1 MEEVERLIREEVQRE
16 GSISFA
22 RFMERALL
30 EPGLGY
36 YATAQRRAGRSGDF
50 MTAPELHPILG
61 AAIAQLA
68 AATWERLGRPATFRW
83 REYGAGE
90 GTLLLAA
97 LDHLARVGHPL
108 LDALEVSVSE
118 ANPHRLAD
126 LTAALAALPAGG
138 PPLATAANPP
148 VAGIVVA
155 NEFADALPFHIV
167 VGRAAAPG
175 GFAERR
181 VSIDPVTNALA
192 WSEGA
197 PDPEVAALLAPL
209 TADWPPLA
217 EGQLAEIS
225 PATAEWAHGLGGE
238 LTEGVVIVLDYGREG
253 VALRDATSRMAGT
266 ALAYQGHRATAD
278 LLSEPGSR
286 DLTAHVDLTL
296 LRAAATAGGLRHL
309 ASTNQAKF
317 LATAGV
323 DGEVARTRTGPAA
336 TLEEAIALRSA
347 LAQLMDPRRM
357 GGFAVELFVAGRTPG
372 ANVLADAASPLPGTA
387 APNRPLV

>member
-1 MEEVERLIREEVQRE
+1 
-16 GSISFA
+16 
-22 RFMERALL
+22 
-30 EPGLGY
+30 
-36 YATAQRRAGRSGDF
+36 

-68 AATWERLGRPATFRW
+68 AVTWERLGRPATFRW

-97 LDHLARVGHPL
+97 FDYLAREEHPL
-108 LDALEVSVSE
+108 LGALEVSVSE

-126 LTAALAALPAGG
+126 LTAALAALPGGG
-138 PPLATAANPP
+138 PPLVAAGSPP

-181 VSIDPVTNALA
+181 VGVDSVTNALT
-192 WSEGA
+192 WVEGP
-197 PDPEVAALLAPL
+197 PDPEVADRLTPL
-209 TADWPPLA
+209 MAGWPPLA

-225 PATAEWAHGLGGE
+225 PATADWAHGLGAE

-253 VALRDATSRMAGT
+253 VALRDPASRMAGT

-296 LRAAATAGGLRHL
+296 LRAAAEAGGLRHL

-336 TLEEAIALRSA
+336 TLEGAIALRSA

-357 GGFAVELFVAGRTPG
+357 GGFAVEVFVAGSSPG
-372 ANVLADAASPLPGTA
+372 ANTLVDPASPLPGTA

>member
-97 LDHLARVGHPL
+97 LNHLAREGHPL

-118 ANPHRLAD
+118 ANPHRLTD
-126 LTAALAALPAGG
+126 LTAALAALPGGG
-138 PPLATAANPP
+138 PPLVTAANPP

-192 WSEGA
+192 WSEGVLDA
-197 PDPEVAALLAPL
+197 GAAEQISRLA
-209 TADWPPLA
+209 AGRPPLA
-217 EGQLAEIS
+217 EGQLAELS

-253 VALRDATSRMAGT
+253 VALHDATSRMAGT

-296 LRAAATAGGLRHL
+296 LRAAAVAGGLRHL

-357 GGFAVELFVAGRTPG
+357 GGFAVELFVAGSSPR
-372 ANVLADAASPLPGTA
+372 ANALADPASPLPGTA

>member
-1 MEEVERLIREEVQRE
+1 MEEVERLIREEAQRE
-16 GSISFA
+16 GSVSFA

-97 LDHLARVGHPL
+97 LDYLAREGHPL
-108 LDALEVSVSE
+108 LGALEVSVSE

-126 LTAALAALPAGG
+126 LTAALAALPGGG
-138 PPLATAANPP
+138 PPLVAAGSPP
-148 VAGIVVA
+148 AAGIVVA

-181 VSIDPVTNALA
+181 VTTDPVTNALTWA
-192 WSEGA
+192 EG
-197 PDPEVAALLAPL
+197 PLDPGVADRLTPL
-209 TADWPPLA
+209 MVGWPPLA

-225 PATAEWAHGLGGE
+225 PATVQWAHGLSAE
-238 LTEGVVIVLDYGREG
+238 LTEGVVLVLDYGREG
-253 VALRDATSRMAGT
+253 VALRDPASRMAGT
-266 ALAYQGHRATAD
+266 ALAYQGHRATPD
-278 LLSEPGSR
+278 LLGEPGSR
-286 DLTAHVDLTL
+286 DLTAHLDLTL
-296 LRAAATAGGLRHL
+296 LRTAAEAGGLRHL
-309 ASTNQAKF
+309 ASTNQARF

-323 DGEVARTRTGPAA
+323 DSEVARTRTGPAA
-336 TLEEAIALRSA
+336 TLEGAIALRSA

-357 GGFAVELFVAGRTPG
+357 GGFAVEVFVAGRTPG
-372 ANVLADAASPLPGTA
+372 ANALADPASPLPGTA

>member
-1 MEEVERLIREEVQRE
+1 MEEVERLIRDEAQRE

-97 LDHLARVGHPL
+97 LDYLTREGHPL

-118 ANPHRLAD
+118 ANPHRHAD
-126 LTAALAALPAGG
+126 LTAALAALPGGG
-138 PPLATAANPP
+138 PPLVSAGGAP

-155 NEFADALPFHIV
+155 NEFADALPFHVV

-175 GFAERR
+175 GFTERR
-181 VSIDPVTNALA
+181 VAVDAVTNALTWA
-192 WSEGA
+192 EGA
-197 PDPEVAALLAPL
+197 PDPGVAERLTPL
-209 TADWPPLA
+209 MAGWPPLA

-225 PATAEWAHGLGGE
+225 PATAEWAATLGGE

-253 VALRDATSRMAGT
+253 VTLRDPASRMAGT

-278 LLSEPGSR
+278 LLGEPGSR

-296 LRAAATAGGLRHL
+296 LRAAAEAGGLRHL

-336 TLEEAIALRSA
+336 TLEGAIALRSA

-357 GGFAVELFVAGRTPG
+357 GGFAVEVFVAGSSPG
-372 ANVLADAASPLPGTA
+372 ANTLVDPASPLPGTA

>member
-1 MEEVERLIREEVQRE
+1 MEEVERLISEEAQRE

-36 YATAQRRAGRSGDF
+36 YATTQRRAGRSGDF

-97 LDHLARVGHPL
+97 LNHLDREGHPL
-108 LDALEVSVSE
+108 LGALEVSVSE

-126 LTAALAALPAGG
+126 LTAALAALPGGG
-138 PPLATAANPP
+138 PPLVAAGSPP
-148 VAGIVVA
+148 TAGIIVA

-181 VSIDPVTNALA
+181 VTADPVTNALTWA
-192 WSEGA
+192 EGA
-197 PDPEVAALLAPL
+197 PDPGVADRLATL
-209 TADWPPLA
+209 MAGWPPLV

-225 PATAEWAHGLGGE
+225 PATAEWAHELSGE
-238 LTEGVVIVLDYGREG
+238 LTEGVVLVLDYGREG
-253 VALRDATSRMAGT
+253 VALRDPASRMAGT
-266 ALAYQGHRATAD
+266 ALAYQGHRATTD
-278 LLSEPGSR
+278 LLGEPGSR

-296 LRAAATAGGLRHL
+296 LRAAAMAGGLRHV
-309 ASTNQAKF
+309 ASTNQARF

-323 DGEVARTRTGPAA
+323 DSEVARTRTGPAA
-336 TLEEAIALRSA
+336 TLEAAIALRSA

-357 GGFAVELFVAGRTPG
+357 GGFAVELFVAGSSPG
-372 ANVLADAASPLPGTA
+372 ANALADPASPLPGTA

>member
-1 MEEVERLIREEVQRE
+1 MKEVDRLIREEIQRE

-22 RFMERALL
+22 RFMARALL

-68 AATWERLGRPATFRW
+68 AATWERLDRPATFRW

-97 LDHLARVGHPL
+97 LDYLAREGHPL
-108 LDALEVSVSE
+108 LGALEISVSE
-118 ANPHRLAD
+118 ANPHRLTD
-126 LTAALAALPAGG
+126 LAAALAALPGGG
-138 PPLATAANPP
+138 PPLISTGSAP
-148 VAGIVVA
+148 VPGIVVA

-175 GFAERR
+175 GFTERR
-181 VSIDPVTNALA
+181 VAVDAVTNALT
-192 WSEGA
+192 WTEGA
-197 PDPEVAALLAPL
+197 PDPGVAEQLDPL
-209 TADWPPLA
+209 MAGWPPLA

-238 LTEGVVIVLDYGREG
+238 LTEGVVVVLDYGREG
-253 VALRDATSRMAGT
+253 VALRDPASRMAGT
-266 ALAYQGHRATAD
+266 ALAYQGHRAIAD

-296 LRAAATAGGLRHL
+296 LRTAAAAGGLRHV
-309 ASTNQAKF
+309 ASTNQARF

-336 TLEEAIALRSA
+336 TLEGAIALRSA

-357 GGFAVELFVAGRTPG
+357 GGFAVEVFVAGSSPG
-372 ANVLADAASPLPGTA
+372 ANALADPASPLPGTA

>member
-1 MEEVERLIREEVQRE
+1 
-16 GSISFA
+16 
-22 RFMERALL
+22 
-30 EPGLGY
+30 
-36 YATAQRRAGRSGDF
+36 
-50 MTAPELHPILG
+50 
-61 AAIAQLA
+61 
-68 AATWERLGRPATFRW
+68 
-83 REYGAGE
+83 
-90 GTLLLAA
+90 
-97 LDHLARVGHPL
+97 
-108 LDALEVSVSE
+108 
-118 ANPHRLAD
+118 
-126 LTAALAALPAGG
+126 
-138 PPLATAANPP
+138 
-148 VAGIVVA
+148 VVA

-181 VSIDPVTNALA
+181 VTVDSVTNALTWA
-192 WSEGA
+192 EG
-197 PDPEVAALLAPL
+197 PLDPGVADQLAPL
-209 TADWPPLA
+209 MAGWPPLA

-253 VALRDATSRMAGT
+253 VALHDATSRMAGT

-336 TLEEAIALRSA
+336 TLEGAIALRAA

-372 ANVLADAASPLPGTA
+372 ANALADPASPLPGTA

>member
-97 LDHLARVGHPL
+97 LDHLAREGHPL

-118 ANPHRLAD
+118 ANPHRLVD
-126 LTAALAALPAGG
+126 LTAALAALPGGG
-138 PPLATAANPP
+138 PPLVAAGSPP
-148 VAGIVVA
+148 AAGIVVA

-167 VGRAAAPG
+167 VGRAAAPA

-181 VSIDPVTNALA
+181 VSIDPVTNTLA
-192 WSEGA
+192 WSEGVLDA
-197 PDPEVAALLAPL
+197 GAAEQISRL

-225 PATAEWAHGLGGE
+225 PATAEWAATLGAE

-253 VALRDATSRMAGT
+253 VALRDPASRMAGT

-278 LLSEPGSR
+278 LLGEPGSR

-296 LRAAATAGGLRHL
+296 LRAAAVAGGLRHL
-309 ASTNQAKF
+309 TSTNQAKF

-323 DGEVARTRTGPAA
+323 DGEVTRTRTGPAA

-357 GGFAVELFVAGRTPG
+357 GGFAVEVFVAGSSPR
-372 ANVLADAASPLPGTA
+372 ANALADPASPLPGTA

>member
-1 MEEVERLIREEVQRE
+1 MEEVERLIRDEAQRE

-68 AATWERLGRPATFRW
+68 AVTWERLGRPATFRW

-97 LDHLARVGHPL
+97 LDYLAREEHPL
-108 LDALEVSVSE
+108 LGALEVSVSE

-126 LTAALAALPAGG
+126 LTAALAALPGGG
-138 PPLATAANPP
+138 PPLVAAGSPP

-175 GFAERR
+175 GLAERR
-181 VSIDPVTNALA
+181 V
-192 WSEGA
+192 
-197 PDPEVAALLAPL
+197 
-209 TADWPPLA
+209 
-217 EGQLAEIS
+217 
-225 PATAEWAHGLGGE
+225 
-238 LTEGVVIVLDYGREG
+238 
-253 VALRDATSRMAGT
+253 
-266 ALAYQGHRATAD
+266 
-278 LLSEPGSR
+278 
-286 DLTAHVDLTL
+286 
-296 LRAAATAGGLRHL
+296 
-309 ASTNQAKF
+309 
-317 LATAGV
+317 GV
-323 DGEVARTRTGPAA
+323 DSVT
-336 TLEEAIALRSA
+336 
-347 LAQLMDPRRM
+347 
-357 GGFAVELFVAGRTPG
+357 
-372 ANVLADAASPLPGTA
+372 
-387 APNRPLV
+387 

>member
-1 MEEVERLIREEVQRE
+1 MEAVERLIREEVQRE

-61 AAIAQLA
+61 AAIAHLA

-83 REYGAGE
+83 REFGAGE

-97 LDHLARVGHPL
+97 LDRLTREKHPL
-108 LDALEVSVSE
+108 LAALEVSVSE

-126 LTAALAALPAGG
+126 LTAALARLPGGG
-138 PPLATAANPP
+138 PPLVAAGSPP
-148 VAGIVVA
+148 SAGIVVA

-167 VGRAAAPG
+167 VGRPAAPG

-181 VSIDPVTNALA
+181 VTVDPVTNALT
-192 WSEGA
+192 WVEGA
-197 PDPEVAALLAPL
+197 LDREVANRL
-209 TADWPPLA
+209 TPHMADWPPLA

-225 PATAEWAHGLGGE
+225 LAAADWAATLGAE
-238 LTEGVVIVLDYGREG
+238 LTEGVVLVMDYGREG
-253 VALRDATSRMAGT
+253 IVLRDADNRMAGT
-266 ALAYQGHRATAD
+266 ALAYQGHRATSD

-296 LRAAATAGGLRHL
+296 LRAAAQAGGLRHV
-309 ASTNQAKF
+309 ASTNQARF

-323 DGEVARTRTGPAA
+323 DDEVARTHTGPAA
-336 TLEEAIALRSA
+336 TLEGAIALRSA

-357 GGFAVELFVAGRTPG
+357 GGFAVELFVAGG
-372 ANVLADAASPLPGTA
+372 SVAANALADPASPLPGTA
-387 APNRPLV
+387 ATNRPLV

>member
-1 MEEVERLIREEVQRE
+1 MEEVEQLIREEVQRE
-16 GSISFA
+16 GSMSFA

-61 AAIAQLA
+61 AAIARLA

-83 REYGAGE
+83 REFGAGE

-97 LDHLARVGHPL
+97 LGYLAREGHPL
-108 LDALEVSVSE
+108 LGALEVSVSE
-118 ANPHRLAD
+118 ANPHRLAE
-126 LTAALAALPAGG
+126 LTAALGALPSGG
-138 PPLATAANPP
+138 PPLVAAGSPP

-167 VGRAAAPG
+167 VGRAATPG

-181 VSIDPVTNALA
+181 VAIDPVTNALI
-192 WSEGA
+192 WVEGA
-197 PDPEVAALLAPL
+197 PDPGVAERLAPL
-209 TADWPPLA
+209 MADWPPLA

-225 PATAEWAHGLGGE
+225 PATADWAQGLGSD

-253 VALRDATSRMAGT
+253 AALRDPASRMAGT
-266 ALAYQGHRATAD
+266 ALAYQGHRATTD

-296 LRAAATAGGLRHL
+296 LRVAAQMGGLRHM
-309 ASTNQAKF
+309 ASTTQAKF

-336 TLEEAIALRSA
+336 TLEGAIALRSA

-357 GGFAVELFVAGRTPG
+357 GGFAVELFVAGSSPA
-372 ANVLADAASPLPGTA
+372 ANALADPTSPLPGTA

>member
-1 MEEVERLIREEVQRE
+1 MEEIERLIRDEAQRE

-36 YATAQRRAGRSGDF
+36 YATAQRRAGRTGDF

-97 LDHLARVGHPL
+97 LDYLAREGHPL
-108 LDALEVSVSE
+108 RGVLEVSVSE

-126 LTAALAALPAGG
+126 LTAALAEFPGGG
-138 PPLATAANPP
+138 PLLVTAGSPP

-181 VSIDPVTNALA
+181 VGVDAVTNALT
-192 WSEGA
+192 WVEGP
-197 PDPEVAALLAPL
+197 PDPKVADRLPPL
-209 TADWPPLA
+209 MAGWPPLA

-225 PATAEWAHGLGGE
+225 PATAEWTHGLGGE

-253 VALRDATSRMAGT
+253 AVLRDPASRMAGT

-278 LLSEPGSR
+278 LLGEPGSR

-296 LRAAATAGGLRHL
+296 LRTAAIAGGLRHV

-323 DGEVARTRTGPAA
+323 DGEIARTRTGPTA
-336 TLEEAIALRSA
+336 TLEGAIALRSA

-357 GGFAVELFVAGRTPG
+357 GGFAVEVFVAGSSPG
-372 ANVLADAASPLPGTA
+372 AHALADPVSPLPGTA

>member
-1 MEEVERLIREEVQRE
+1 MEEVERLIRDEVQRE

-68 AATWERLGRPATFRW
+68 ATTWERLGRPAQFRW

-90 GTLLLAA
+90 GTLLVAA
-97 LDHLARVGHPL
+97 LDRLARERHPL
-108 LDALEVSVSE
+108 LAALEVSVSE

-126 LTAALAALPAGG
+126 LTAALARLPGGGPPIAAAGG
-138 PPLATAANPP
+138 PPI
-148 VAGIVVA
+148 AGIVVA
-155 NEFADALPFHIV
+155 NEFADALPFHIL
-167 VGRAAAPG
+167 VGRSAAPG

-181 VSIDPVTNALA
+181 VAVDPVTNALT
-192 WSEGA
+192 WVEGA
-197 PDPEVAALLAPL
+197 PDARVAEQLAPL
-209 TADWPPLA
+209 MAGWPPLA
-217 EGQLAEIS
+217 EGQLAELS
-225 PATAEWAHGLGGE
+225 PATADWASRLGGE
-238 LTEGVVIVLDYGREG
+238 LTEGVVLVLDYGRAG
-253 VALRDATSRMAGT
+253 LTLRDPASRMAGT

-278 LLSEPGSR
+278 LLGEPGSR
-286 DLTAHVDLTL
+286 DLTAHVDFTL
-296 LRAAATAGGLRHL
+296 LRVAAEAGGLRHV
-309 ASTNQAKF
+309 ASTNQATF

-323 DGEVARTRTGPAA
+323 DDEVARTRTGPTA
-336 TLEEAIALRSA
+336 TLEGAIALRAA

-372 ANVLADAASPLPGTA
+372 ANALADPTSPLPGMA

>member
-1 MEEVERLIREEVQRE
+1 MEEVERLIREEAQRE
-16 GSISFA
+16 GSISYA

-30 EPGLGY
+30 EPGFGY
-36 YATAQRRAGRSGDF
+36 YATVQRRAGRSGDF

-97 LDHLARVGHPL
+97 LAYLAREGHPL
-108 LDALEVSVSE
+108 LGALEVSVSE
-118 ANPHRLAD
+118 ANRHRLAD
-126 LTAALAALPAGG
+126 LTAALAALPGGG
-138 PPLATAANPP
+138 PPLAAAGSPP
-148 VAGIVVA
+148 IAGIIVA

-175 GFAERR
+175 GFVERR
-181 VSIDPVTNALA
+181 VAVDPVTNALT
-192 WSEGA
+192 WTEGA
-197 PDPEVAALLAPL
+197 LNPEVADRL
-209 TADWPPLA
+209 TSLMVGWPPLA

-225 PATAEWAHGLGGE
+225 PATAEWAHGLGDE
-238 LTEGVVIVLDYGREG
+238 LTEGVVLVLDYGREG
-253 VALRDATSRMAGT
+253 VALRDSASRMAGT
-266 ALAYQGHRATAD
+266 ALSYQGHRATAD
-278 LLSEPGSR
+278 LLGEPGSR

-296 LRAAATAGGLRHL
+296 LRAAATAGGLRHV

-323 DGEVARTRTGPAA
+323 DDEVARTRTGPAA
-336 TLEEAIALRSA
+336 TLEGAIALRSA

-357 GGFAVELFVAGRTPG
+357 GGFAVELFVAGGSPG
-372 ANVLADAASPLPGTA
+372 ANALADPASPLPGTA

>member
-1 MEEVERLIREEVQRE
+1 MEEVERLIREEAQRE
-16 GSISFA
+16 GSVSFA

-61 AAIAQLA
+61 AAIAQFA

-97 LDHLARVGHPL
+97 LDYLAREGHL
-108 LDALEVSVSE
+108 LLGALEVSVSE

-126 LTAALAALPAGG
+126 LTAALAALPGGG
-138 PPLATAANPP
+138 PPLVAAGSPP
-148 VAGIVVA
+148 AAGIVVA

-181 VSIDPVTNALA
+181 VAVDLVTNALI
-192 WSEGA
+192 WVEGA
-197 PDPEVAALLAPL
+197 LDPGVADRLAPL
-209 TADWPPLA
+209 MAGWPPLA

-225 PATAEWAHGLGGE
+225 PATAEWAATLGAE
-238 LTEGVVIVLDYGREG
+238 LTEGVVLVLDYGREG
-253 VALRDATSRMAGT
+253 VALRDPASRMAGT
-266 ALAYQGHRATAD
+266 ALAYQGHRATPD
-278 LLSEPGSR
+278 LLGEPGSR

-296 LRAAATAGGLRHL
+296 LRAAAQASGLRHL
-309 ASTNQAKF
+309 ASTNQARF

-336 TLEEAIALRSA
+336 TLEGAIALRSA

-357 GGFAVELFVAGRTPG
+357 GGFAVELFVAGRSAG
-372 ANVLADAASPLPGTA
+372 ANALADPTSPLPGTA

>member
-30 EPGLGY
+30 EPGFGY

-97 LDHLARVGHPL
+97 LGHLTREGHPL
-108 LDALEVSVSE
+108 LDVLEVSVSE

-126 LTAALAALPAGG
+126 LTAALAALPGGG
-138 PPLATAANPP
+138 PPLVVAGSPP
-148 VAGIVVA
+148 AAGIVVA

-167 VGRAAAPG
+167 VGRAAPG
-175 GFAERR
+175 GFVERR
-181 VSIDPVTNALA
+181 VSIEPVTNALA

-197 PDPEVAALLAPL
+197 PDPRVAAWLAPL
-209 TADWPPLA
+209 MAGWPPLA

-225 PATAEWAHGLGGE
+225 PVTAEWAHGLGGE

-296 LRAAATAGGLRHL
+296 LRAAAVAGGLRHL

-323 DGEVARTRTGPAA
+323 DGEVARTRTGSAA

-357 GGFAVELFVAGRTPG
+357 GGFAVELFVAGSSPR
-372 ANVLADAASPLPGTA
+372 ANALADPASPLPGTA

>member
-97 LDHLARVGHPL
+97 LDYFAREEHPL
-108 LDALEVSVSE
+108 LGALEVSVSE

-126 LTAALAALPAGG
+126 LTAALAALPDGG
-138 PPLATAANPP
+138 PPLVAAGSPP
-148 VAGIVVA
+148 AAGIVVA

-181 VSIDPVTNALA
+181 VTVDSVTNALTWA
-192 WSEGA
+192 EG
-197 PDPEVAALLAPL
+197 PLDPGVADQLAPL
-209 TADWPPLA
+209 MAGWPPLA

-253 VALRDATSRMAGT
+253 VALHDATSRMAGT

-336 TLEEAIALRSA
+336 TLEGAIALRAA
-347 LAQLMDPRRM
+347 LAQLMDPRRT

-372 ANVLADAASPLPGTA
+372 ANALTDPASPLPGTA

>member
-1 MEEVERLIREEVQRE
+1 MEEIERLIRDEAQRE

-36 YATAQRRAGRSGDF
+36 YATAQRRAGRTGDF

-97 LDHLARVGHPL
+97 LDYLAREGHPL
-108 LDALEVSVSE
+108 RGVLEVSVSE

-126 LTAALAALPAGG
+126 LTAALAAFPGGG
-138 PPLATAANPP
+138 PLLVTAGSPP

-181 VSIDPVTNALA
+181 VGVDAVTNALT
-192 WSEGA
+192 WVEGT
-197 PDPEVAALLAPL
+197 PDPEVAARL
-209 TADWPPLA
+209 TSLMAGWPPLA

-238 LTEGVVIVLDYGREG
+238 LTEGVVVVLDYGRDG
-253 VALRDATSRMAGT
+253 VALRDPVSRMAGT

-278 LLSEPGSR
+278 LLGEPGSR

-296 LRAAATAGGLRHL
+296 LRTAAIAGGLRHV

-323 DGEVARTRTGPAA
+323 DGEIARTRTGPTA
-336 TLEEAIALRSA
+336 TLEGAIALRSA

-357 GGFAVELFVAGRTPG
+357 GGFAVEVFVAGSSPG
-372 ANVLADAASPLPGTA
+372 AHALADPVSPLPGTA

>member
-1 MEEVERLIREEVQRE
+1 MEEVEQLIREEVQRE
-16 GSISFA
+16 GSMSFA

-61 AAIAQLA
+61 AAIARLA

-83 REYGAGE
+83 REFGAGE

-97 LDHLARVGHPL
+97 LGYLAREGHPL
-108 LDALEVSVSE
+108 LGALEVSVSE
-118 ANPHRLAD
+118 ANPHRLAE
-126 LTAALAALPAGG
+126 LTAALGALPSGG
-138 PPLATAANPP
+138 PPLVAAGSPP

-167 VGRAAAPG
+167 VGRAATPG

-181 VSIDPVTNALA
+181 VAIDPVTNALI
-192 WSEGA
+192 WVEGA
-197 PDPEVAALLAPL
+197 PDPGIAERLAPL
-209 TADWPPLA
+209 MADWPPLA

-225 PATAEWAHGLGGE
+225 PATADWAQGLGEE

-253 VALRDATSRMAGT
+253 AALRDPASRMAGT

-296 LRAAATAGGLRHL
+296 LRVAAQMGGLRHM
-309 ASTNQAKF
+309 ASTTQAKF

-336 TLEEAIALRSA
+336 TLEGAIALRSA

-357 GGFAVELFVAGRTPG
+357 GGFAAELFVAGSSPA
-372 ANVLADAASPLPGTA
+372 ANALADPTSPLPGTA

>member
-16 GSISFA
+16 GSIGFA

-36 YATAQRRAGRSGDF
+36 YATEQRRAGRSGDF

-61 AAIAQLA
+61 VAIAQLA
-68 AATWERLGRPATFRW
+68 AATWERLGRPPKFRW

-97 LDHLARVGHPL
+97 LDHLARERHPL
-108 LDALEVSVSE
+108 LNALEVSVSE
-118 ANPHRLAD
+118 ANPHRVAD
-126 LTAALAALPAGG
+126 LTAALAALPGGG
-138 PPLATAANPP
+138 PPLVAAASSP

-167 VGRAAAPG
+167 VGRSGAPG

-181 VSIDPVTNALA
+181 VAIDPVTNALI
-192 WSEGA
+192 WVEGA
-197 PDPEVAALLAPL
+197 LDAGVAEQLAPL
-209 TADWPPLA
+209 MASWPRLA
-217 EGQLAEIS
+217 EGQLAELS
-225 PATAEWAHGLGGE
+225 PATVDWARGLGGE
-238 LTEGVVIVLDYGREG
+238 LTEGVVLVLDYGREG
-253 VALRDATSRMAGT
+253 VALRDAASRMAGT

-278 LLSEPGSR
+278 LLSEPGNR

-296 LRAAATAGGLRHL
+296 LRGAAVAGGLRHL
-309 ASTNQAKF
+309 ASTNQARF
-317 LATAGV
+317 LATAGI

-336 TLEEAIALRSA
+336 TLEGAIALRSA

-357 GGFAVELFVAGRTPG
+357 GGFAVELFVAGSSPG
-372 ANVLADAASPLPGTA
+372 ANALADPVSPLPGTA

>member
-16 GSISFA
+16 GSVSFA

-36 YATAQRRAGRSGDF
+36 YATTQRRAGRSGDF

-61 AAIAQLA
+61 VAIAQLA

-97 LDHLARVGHPL
+97 LDYLAREGHPL
-108 LDALEVSVSE
+108 LGALEVSVSE

-126 LTAALAALPAGG
+126 LTAALAALPGGG
-138 PPLATAANPP
+138 PPLVAAGGAP
-148 VAGIVVA
+148 VAGIIVA

-167 VGRAAAPG
+167 VGRPAAPG
-175 GFAERR
+175 GFNERR
-181 VSIDPVTNALA
+181 VAIESVTNALA
-192 WSEGA
+192 WVEGA
-197 PDPEVAALLAPL
+197 PDPGVAERLAPL
-209 TADWPPLA
+209 MAGWSPLA

-225 PATAEWAHGLGGE
+225 PATAEWAATLGAE

-253 VALRDATSRMAGT
+253 VTLRDPASRMAGT

-296 LRAAATAGGLRHL
+296 LRAAAEAGGLRPV

-317 LATAGV
+317 LAAAGI
-323 DGEVARTRTGPAA
+323 DGEVARTRTGPTA
-336 TLEEAIALRSA
+336 TLEGAIALRTA

-357 GGFAVELFVAGRTPG
+357 GGFAVEVFVAGRTPG
-372 ANVLADAASPLPGTA
+372 ANALADPASPLPGTA